1 MATPSEIN
9 KQFQLEQEAISCGK
23 EKLHAS
29 LKKLEEKSYAS
40 ASVYGTASISS
51 ALPAVIKSIEDQ
63 FHKLRKGQAG
73 QYYKP
78 VAEHLDDLEPLAIA
92 TIALKVTF
100 DNVFS
105 MKRNADLLTNVLTSI
120 GSALEAECKFRWYRK
135 TAPELF
141 KYIQDKYFHESCG
154 THQKMSIANLIFNRH
169 DIHWDTWSIK
179 TRTALGGWCLE
190 RVVEQ
195 TGWFMKYTEQQS
207 GKLRACR
214 LVPTP
219 KFVEIREQLITN
231 AEMFSGIP
239 WPMLV
244 EPNDW
249 SNERMGGY
257 LTNELMR
264 GHQLTRRG
272 KGALEHGD
280 IPIQF
285 LNKLQKVK
293 YRVNTHVLG
302 VAKHFR
308 ERGVKVGKFIPIS
321 EAFKPPRPPSS
332 DENPSV
338 HQSWKREMAEAYN
351 ADRLNFKRSVRTR
364 TQLEAAEKFEDEEY
378 YLCWSFD
385 YRGRA
390 YPIPAYL
397 TPQDTDFGKS
407 LIRFAEESF
416 VNDDAELWLAFQV
429 ATTYGLDKATMDERI
444 AWVNDNHDLITK
456 IAIDPVD
463 SLPDWEGVEEPWQF
477 MAACHEYYHCCIECD
492 KQFTGLMVAVD
503 ATCSGLQILAGLAK
517 DASTASLVN
526 VCPGDKPSDAYK
538 AVAEEAKKHLPP
550 EMHDWMTRKTTK
562 RTVMTIP
569 YNATKSSSRV
579 YIREALK
586 EQGFEPTPEQVTQVV
601 DAVYQSMDA
610 IVPGP
615 MRVMR
620 WIKTHVGQY
629 IRSGA
634 SEVEWSTPSG
644 FVVNQQ
650 RNKRET
656 ERLKLQL
663 LGETQVTLSVGEG
676 DPCPTRHKSSTAPN
690 LIHSLDASILHETFQ
705 KFNGP
710 FTVIHDSVLCR
721 ATDMGTLNQL
731 VRETYTDIFT
741 RDCWLTKFG
750 QAVNAAEPPPIV
762 GTLDPEVV
770 EESTYFFC

>member
-1 MATPSEIN
+1 M
-9 KQFQLEQEAISCGK
+9 
-23 EKLHAS
+23 
-29 LKKLEEKSYAS
+29 
-40 ASVYGTASISS
+40 
-51 ALPAVIKSIEDQ
+51 
-63 FHKLRKGQAG
+63 
-73 QYYKP
+73 
-78 VAEHLDDLEPLAIA
+78 
-92 TIALKVTF
+92 
-100 DNVFS
+100 
-105 MKRNADLLTNVLTSI
+105 
-120 GSALEAECKFRWYRK
+120 
-135 TAPELF
+135 
-141 KYIQDKYFHESCG
+141 
-154 THQKMSIANLIFNRH
+154 
-169 DIHWDTWSIK
+169 
-179 TRTALGGWCLE
+179 
-190 RVVEQ
+190 
-195 TGWFMKYTEQQS
+195 
-207 GKLRACR
+207 
-214 LVPTP
+214 
-219 KFVEIREQLITN
+219 EIREQLIAT

-272 KGALEHGD
+272 KGTVEHGET
-280 IPIQF
+280 PIKF

-302 VAKHFR
+302 VARHFK

-321 EAFKPPRPPSS
+321 EAFKPPRPPAA
-332 DENPSV
+332 DEDASV

-407 LIRFAEESF
+407 LIRFADESF

-456 IAIDPVD
+456 IATDPID
-463 SLPDWEGVEEPWQF
+463 SLPDWESVEEPWQF

-538 AVAEEAKKHLPP
+538 AVAEEAKKYLPP
-550 EMHDWMTRKTTK
+550 EMHEWMTRKTTK

-586 EQGFEPTPEQVTQVV
+586 EQGFEPTPDQVTQVV

-663 LGETQVTLSVGEG
+663 LGETQVTLSVGDG